1 MPSLYLDELQLQEW
15 RVVNGNYTHNLDYPL
30 NEDSI
35 IMDLGGY
42 TGMWVGQMIEKYNCS
57 VYVAEPL
64 KEFYDTMVSKFE
76 SNLKV
81 NLLNVG
87 VATEDREGVIYLGD
101 DSSSSNIET
110 ETIRKVE
117 FRTINSILKEWD
129 LKEVDL
135 LQVNIEGDE
144 YPVVAH
150 MIETGDIDRFKN
162 IQIQFHLG
170 IEDATSKR
178 EKICKDLETRGFK
191 VKYSYPFVWE
201 GWTRI

>member
-1 MPSLYLDELQLQEW
+1 MPSLYLDSFQLQSW
-15 RVVNGNYTHNLDYPL
+15 RIDAGDSTHNLKYNL

-35 IMDLGGY
+35 VIDLGGY
-42 TGMWVGQMIEKYNCS
+42 TGVWIQQIIEKYNCN
-57 VYVAEPL
+57 VYVIEPL
-64 KEFYDTMVSKFE
+64 KEFYDILVSKFE
-76 SNLKV
+76 SNSKV
-81 NLLNVG
+81 HILNVG
-87 VATEDREGVIYLGD
+87 VATEDKEGVIYLGD
-101 DSSSSNIET
+101 DSSSSNVET
-110 ETIRKVE
+110 ETAIKVE
-117 FRTINSILKEWD
+117 LRTINSILREWG

-170 IEDATSKR
+170 IEDATSKH
-178 EKICKDLETRGFK
+178 EKICKDLEAREFK

-201 GWTRI
+201 GWTKE